1 MTTEPSPVVKLPTS
15 IGELEL
21 HWGNCLI
28 RTFDSEQFDHLEY
41 FTEEKKTLGLRIG
54 REIMDILF
62 EHDFSYRFDKYPDEA
77 TVEWFI
83 KAEMSVM
90 ENEIEELE

>member
-21 HWGNCLI
+21 HWDNCLI

-77 TVEWFI
+77 TVEWFV